1 MMRLGM
7 KSYNMI
13 ITEKQKIAALS
24 SGKVDKCEYLTG
36 TINITSWSS

>member
-1 MMRLGM
+1 MIILGV

-13 ITEKQKIAALS
+13 ITEKQKITALS

-36 TINITSWSS
+36 TVNITSWSS